1 MAEIADFEAKKRQ
14 IIKKK
19 KRAKAK
25 RRFIV
30 FLFLFICVGIIF
42 TVLKAPVFN
51 IKGIMCVGQQELSE
65 EDVIRIAGAKTGV
78 NIFTTG
84 VKIMKRNLAENPLI
98 AESNVRRIFPD
109 KIKIWVREAKPV
121 LMAEMGSSI
130 ILADKNGQIIKT
142 VEKDRLQDG
151 IVVAKLNGFEP
162 ASNVPGESIYKKDD
176 AVHSKISECAEIL
189 QRLEMLD
196 KVTMISASDLSDIR
210 IDYED
215 RLNILLGDYQNM
227 DYRLTF
233 VKKVISENLSKFE
246 KAVLDYRG
254 KNLYVGP
261 KNEEQQNTDDEQ
273 SEAAAEGER
282 EGETAEPADGDQK
295 QTEEQKT
302 ENDNPTENQ

>member
-1 MAEIADFEAKKRQ
+1 MAEIADSEAKKRQ

-25 RRFIV
+25 RRLIV

-151 IVVAKLNGFEP
+151 IAVAKLNGFEP

-261 KNEEQQNTDDEQ
+261 KNVEQQNTDDEQ
-273 SEAAAEGER
+273 SEAAAEGES
-282 EGETAEPADGDQK
+282 ESETAEPADGEQK

-302 ENDNPTENQ
+302 ENDNPTEN

>member
-1 MAEIADFEAKKRQ
+1 MAEIADSEAKKRQ

-25 RRFIV
+25 RRLIV

-130 ILADKNGQIIKT
+130 ILAGKNGQIIKT

-151 IVVAKLNGFEP
+151 IAVAKLNGFEP

-261 KNEEQQNTDDEQ
+261 KNVEQQNTDDEQ
-273 SEAAAEGER
+273 SEAAAEGES
-282 EGETAEPADGDQK
+282 ESETAEPADGEQK

-302 ENDNPTENQ
+302 ENDNPTEN

>member
-1 MAEIADFEAKKRQ
+1 MAEVADFEAKKKQ

-19 KRAKAK
+19 KRARAK
-25 RRFIV
+25 RRLIV
-30 FLFLFICVGIIF
+30 FMFLFVCVGIIF

-51 IKGIMCVGQQELSE
+51 VKGIMCVGQQELSE
-65 EDVIRIAGAKTGV
+65 EDVIRIAGAKTDV

-84 VKIMKRNLAENPLI
+84 VKVMKRNLAENPLI

-142 VEKDRLQDG
+142 IEKDRLQDG
-151 IVVAKLNGFEP
+151 ITVARLEGFES

-176 AVHSKISECAEIL
+176 AVHGKISECAEIL

-215 RLNILLGDYQNM
+215 RLNILLGDYENM

-233 VKKVISENLSKFE
+233 VKKVISENLSKYE

-261 KNEEQQNTDDEQ
+261 KDEEQPLAEDGEPTQNEKNDDK
-273 SEAAAEGER
+273 A
-282 EGETAEPADGDQK
+282 ADGEQE
-295 QTEEQKT
+295 QTEEKKT
-302 ENDNPTENQ
+302 ENENPTEN

>member
-1 MAEIADFEAKKRQ
+1 MAEIADFEAKKKH

-19 KRAKAK
+19 KRARAK
-25 RRFIV
+25 RRLIV
-30 FLFLFICVGIIF
+30 FLFLFVCVGIIF

-51 IKGIMCVGQQELSE
+51 VKGIMCVGQQELSE
-65 EDVIRIAGAKTGV
+65 EEIIKIAGAKTGV

-130 ILADKNGQIIKT
+130 ILADKKGQIIKT
-142 VEKDRLQDG
+142 IEKERIQQS
-151 IVVAKLNGFEP
+151 ISAAKLDGFEP
-162 ASNVPGESIYKKDD
+162 ASNIPGESIYKKDD

-189 QRLEMLD
+189 ERLGMLE
-196 KVTMISASDLSDIR
+196 KVTKISASDLSDIR

-215 RLNILLGDYQNM
+215 RLNILLGDYENM

-233 VKKVISENLSKFE
+233 IKKVISENLSKYE

-261 KNEEQQNTDDEQ
+261 SSEEQQ
-273 SEAAAEGER
+273 
-282 EGETAEPADGDQK
+282 TAESEQPENEDANAETSDGEPQ
-295 QTEEQKT
+295 QTKEQKT
-302 ENDNPTENQ
+302 EEETPIQN

>member
-25 RRFIV
+25 RRLIV

-151 IVVAKLNGFEP
+151 IAVAKLNGFEP

-189 QRLEMLD
+189 QRLEMLE

-273 SEAAAEGER
+273 SEAATEGES
-282 EGETAEPADGDQK
+282 EGETAEPADGEQK